1 MNILKKSFM
10 IMILLSFITSCTN
23 SITDLSLFEK
33 IDATNL
39 SNLKLKELTLKLGLG
54 NIMMINQFVKGF

>member
-1 MNILKKSFM
+1 
-10 IMILLSFITSCTN
+10 MILLSFITSCTN